1 LLDGLPIISEQF
13 AEGAREIDYILS
25 EGVKLAS
32 ATSPATEIDVTC
44 AVTNGFLLDDEVVST
59 APPRDTS
66 DDEKEPELERQRQQ
80 QLGLSC
86 AESAFELHLRLKH
99 LVPRIRL
106 VTGILATAEQR
117 HRPSTSSSSSS
128 RPLCLSPALDSSKH
142 EATDIAKGGGGGG
155 SSSSCSSN
163 KAGGGVDASPPSSP
177 SVNGSPPIDGG
188 CGAFHVRDSN
198 TSAAHGESIAA
209 AAAAAEKWAA
219 HRRAVVM
226 AAVAL
231 ASQTTRV
238 EEARDANEE
247 EEEEESMRRKNAS
260 AGDSNHAD
268 NDGSSD
274 DEVDLDDNNG
284 SSCDEIDLD
293 AAAVTFA
300 EKKMKANTPE
310 LATTIKF
317 TASSVDLDVSLE
329 LGSAF

>member
-1 LLDGLPIISEQF
+1 LDGLPIISEQF

-59 APPRDTS
+59 APPRDTA
-66 DDEKEPELERQRQQ
+66 DDEEEPELERQRQQ

-117 HRPSTSSSSSS
+117 DRPSTSSSSSS

-142 EATDIAKGGGGGG
+142 EAADIAKGGGGS

-177 SVNGSPPIDGG
+177 FVNSSPPIDGG

-247 EEEEESMRRKNAS
+247 ESMRRKNAS

-274 DEVDLDDNNG
+274 DEVDLDDNND
-284 SSCDEIDLD
+284 SRCDEIDLD
-293 AAAVTFA
+293 AAAVSFA

-310 LATTIKF
+310 LATTTKF